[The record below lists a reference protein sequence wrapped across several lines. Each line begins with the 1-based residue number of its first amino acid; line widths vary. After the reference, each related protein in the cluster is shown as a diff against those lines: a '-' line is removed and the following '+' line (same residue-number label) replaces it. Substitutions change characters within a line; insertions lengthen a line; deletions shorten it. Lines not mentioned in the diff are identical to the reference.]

1 MPTAGQ
7 DGCWFLAKQTRKYHQ
22 GCLLYIHVNN
32 IKDTRKIPPPSSCSY
47 PPHTRLSQ
55 AHTGQGWACAWGC
68 GQGPRQ
74 VHLQHEG
81 MGWQKGRCGEFLEYS
96 GKRLL
101 VSSKTHCS
109 FCVYLA
115 TEGILRYLRVFTPSQ
130 PWQAKGNTW
139 VVDCSAVKKSMS
151 TTEKQVCILLWPH
164 SVLRGLRLTHTA
176 SVGATLMPVSSCHR
190 RTGEE
195 TGRKAVSQA
204 HYMKGWSIGWIC
216 RDR

>member
-81 MGWQKGRCGEFLEYS
+81 MGWQKGRCGEFLEYF

-109 FCVYLA
+109 FCVYSA

-130 PWQAKGNTW
+130 PWQAKGITW

-151 TTEKQVCILLWPH
+151 STEKT
-164 SVLRGLRLTHTA
+164 GLYFAL
-176 SVGATLMPVSSCHR
+176 ATLCAQRPQADSHCQCWGHSNASFQLSQDR
-190 RTGEE
+190 R
-195 TGRKAVSQA
+195 
-204 HYMKGWSIGWIC
+204 
-216 RDR
+216 RDRQESGIPGTLYERLKYRLDLQG